1 MAVSPYFNTSN
12 QYIKYDIHVD
22 EVSQSIPNNQTV
34 VRVRV
39 YCWRTN
45 SGYVTNDAGTCYV
58 NVDGVNY
65 SNSWV
70 YPEKPISYNSDTLLF
85 DQNVTINHD
94 ADGKKTIY
102 VSAYI
107 KYSYRFSSNSQGFN
121 VVLTDIPRQAVIL
134 SAPNFTDLDNPV
146 INYSNPAGNIVTSL
160 ELCLSLSTTATP
172 ISSWRTLNKLG
183 SNFTYEL
190 NATDKSALYAATPNS
205 NTKTV
210 YFIVKTV
217 IAGVTY
223 YDNKAVT
230 FTVANANPTITG
242 AVYQDINPTT
252 TALTGDD
259 QKIIQ
264 NNSSLRFT
272 VSGLAAL
279 KGASLAA
286 ISATIDGVTITNTL
300 SGATIASEVISFGV
314 VNSSRDVTAV
324 ISLTDSRGNITT
336 LDVAV
341 TVLAYEI
348 PNAIISLA
356 RQNNYYD
363 ETDLNVNANYS
374 YLEGNNNVTIQYQ
387 YKETTAQTYGALTT
401 IQDEVTYTIVL
412 DRTKSF
418 NVRVIVTDSLGGTV
432 TYNLILNRGIPIF
445 FVDRLNHAVGVNR
458 IPLGSNSLE
467 TDGYLAF
474 GGFWLSS
481 FRTQGGDNQAGVSG
495 FVRVA
500 TIKVKEYYSNAP
512 IEFKIFR
519 RRDLRPVT
527 LYLTFEN
534 SQYTDPN
541 VSALKI
547 DSLNGIS
554 QSPTTF
560 SAFIVKTATSTWDL
574 YIIKSEDWDDISI
587 QTSISNYM
595 FSHVDI
601 IYEDDLI
608 TTKPSGAIDATTF

>member
-1 MAVSPYFNTSN
+1 MATSPYFNTTN

-22 EVSQSIPNNQTV
+22 EISQSIPDNQTV

-45 SGYVTNDAGTCYV
+45 TGYVTNDDGTCYV

-85 DQNVTINHD
+85 DRNVTINHD

-107 KYSYRFSSNSQGFN
+107 RYSSRFSSNSQGFN
-121 VVLTDIPRQAVIL
+121 VVLTDIPRQGVII
-134 SAPNFTDLDNPV
+134 SAPNFTDLENPV
-146 INYSNPAGNIVTSL
+146 INYSNPAGAIVTDL

-172 ISSWRTLNKLG
+172 ISSWRTLAKLG
-183 SNFTYEL
+183 ANYTYEL
-190 NATDKSALYAATPNS
+190 NDTDKAALYAATPNS

-210 YFIVKTV
+210 YFIIKTV
-217 IAGVTY
+217 ISGVTY
-223 YDNKAVT
+223 YSNKAVT

-242 AVYQDINPTT
+242 AAYQDVNPVT
-252 TALTGDD
+252 TALTGDN
-259 QKIIQ
+259 QKVIQ
-264 NNSSLRFT
+264 NNSNLRFT

-279 KGASLAA
+279 KGASLAS

-300 SGATIASEVISFGV
+300 SGETIATELISFGL

-324 ISLTDSRGNITT
+324 IALTDSRGNITT
-336 LDVAV
+336 LDVAI
-341 TVLAYEI
+341 TVLGYEI
-348 PNAIISLA
+348 PNAIITLA

-374 YLEGNNNVTIQYQ
+374 YLEGNNSVTIQYQ
-387 YKETTAQTYGALTT
+387 YKETTAATYGPLTT
-401 IQDEVTYTIVL
+401 IQDEVTYTITV

-418 NVRVIVTDSLGGTV
+418 NFRFIITDSLGGSV
-432 TYNLILNRGIPIF
+432 TYNTILNRGIPILF
-445 FVDRLNHAVGVNR
+445 IDRLKRAVGVNR
-458 IPLGSNSLE
+458 IPLGENSLE

-481 FRTQGGDNQAGVSG
+481 FRTQGGQAGVG
-495 FVRVA
+495 GYVRVA
-500 TIKVKEYYSNAP
+500 TIKVLEYYANAP

-519 RRDLRPVT
+519 RKDLRPVT

-541 VSALKI
+541 VNALKI
-547 DSLNGIS
+547 DSLSGID
-554 QSPTTF
+554 TTIPF

-574 YIIKSEDWDDISI
+574 YIIKSEDWDDLSI

-595 FSHVDI
+595 FSHVNI
-601 IYEDDLI
+601 TYEDDLL
-608 TTKPSGAIDATTF
+608 TTKPAGAIDATTF

>member
-1 MAVSPYFNTSN
+1 MATSPYFNTSN

-22 EVSQSIPNNQTV
+22 EVSQSIPDNQTV

-45 SGYVTNDAGTCYV
+45 TGYVTNDDGTCYV

-85 DQNVTINHD
+85 DRNVTINHD

-107 KYSYRFSSNSQGFN
+107 RYSSRFSSNSQGFN
-121 VVLTDIPRQAVIL
+121 VVLTDIPRQGVII

-146 INYSNPAGNIVTSL
+146 INYSNPAGAIVTDL

-172 ISSWRTLNKLG
+172 ISSWRTLNKVG
-183 SNFTYEL
+183 ANYTYEL
-190 NATDKSALYAATPNS
+190 NDTDKAALYAATPNS

-210 YFIVKTV
+210 YFIIKTV
-217 IAGVTY
+217 ISGVTY
-223 YDNKAVT
+223 YSNKAVT

-242 AVYQDINPTT
+242 AAYQDINPTT
-252 TALTGDD
+252 TALTGDN

-264 NNSSLRFT
+264 NNSNLRFT
-272 VSGLAAL
+272 VSGLTAL

-300 SGATIASEVISFGV
+300 SGSTIASEVISFGV

-324 ISLTDSRGNITT
+324 IALTDSRGNITT
-336 LDVAV
+336 LDVPI
-341 TVLAYEI
+341 TVLGYEI
-348 PNAIISLA
+348 PNAIITLA

-387 YKETTAQTYGALTT
+387 YKETTAQTYGPLTT
-401 IQDEVTYTIVL
+401 IQDDVTYTISV

-418 NVRVIVTDSLGGTV
+418 NFRFIITDSLGGSV
-432 TYNLILNRGIPIF
+432 TYNAILNRGIPILF
-445 FVDRLNHAVGVNR
+445 IDRLKRAVGVNR
-458 IPLGSNSLE
+458 IPLGENSLE

-481 FRTQGGDNQAGVSG
+481 FRTQGGQAGVG
-495 FVRVA
+495 GYVRVA
-500 TIKVKEYYSNAP
+500 TIKVLEYYANAP
-512 IEFKIFR
+512 VEFKIFR
-519 RRDLRPVT
+519 RKDLRPVT
-527 LYLTFEN
+527 LFLTFEN

-541 VSALKI
+541 VNALKI
-547 DSLNGIS
+547 DSLNGID
-554 QSPTTF
+554 TTIPF

-595 FSHVDI
+595 FSHVNI
-601 IYEDDLI
+601 SYEDDLL
-608 TTKPSGAIDATTF
+608 TSKPAGAIDATTF

>member
-1 MAVSPYFNTSN
+1 MAISPYFNTSN

-22 EVSQSIPNNQTV
+22 EISQSIPNNQTV

-45 SGYVTNDAGTCYV
+45 TGYVTNGDGTCYV

-85 DQNVTINHD
+85 DRNVTINHD

-107 KYSYRFSSNSQGFN
+107 KYSYHFNSNSQGFN
-121 VVLTDIPRQAVIL
+121 VVLTDIPRQGVIIN
-134 SAPNFTDLDNPV
+134 APNFTDLENPV
-146 INYSNPAGNIVTSL
+146 INYSNPAGSIVTDL

-183 SNFTYEL
+183 ANYTYEL
-190 NATDKSALYAATPNS
+190 NDTDKAALYAATPDS

-210 YFIVKTV
+210 YFIIKTV

-223 YDNKAVT
+223 YSNKAVA

-242 AVYQDINPTT
+242 AAYQDINPTT

-264 NNSSLRFT
+264 NNSNLRFT

-300 SGATIASEVISFGV
+300 SGETIATELISFGV

-324 ISLTDSRGNITT
+324 IALTDSRGNTTT
-336 LDVAV
+336 LDVAI
-341 TVLAYEI
+341 TVLGYEI
-348 PNAIISLA
+348 PNAIITLA

-387 YKETTAQTYGALTT
+387 YKETTAQTYGPLTT
-401 IQDEVTYTIVL
+401 IQDDVTYTITV

-418 NVRVIVTDSLGGTV
+418 NFRFIITDSLGGSV
-432 TYNLILNRGIPIF
+432 TYNAILNRGIPILF
-445 FVDRLNHAVGVNR
+445 IDRLKRAVGVNR
-458 IPLGSNSLE
+458 IPLGENSLE

-481 FRTQGGDNQAGVSG
+481 FRTQGGQAGVG
-495 FVRVA
+495 GYVRVA
-500 TIKVKEYYSNAP
+500 TIKVLEYYANAP

-519 RRDLRPVT
+519 RKDLRPVT
-527 LYLTFEN
+527 LFLTFEN

-541 VSALKI
+541 VNALKI
-547 DSLNGIS
+547 DSLNGID
-554 QSPTTF
+554 TTIPF

-574 YIIKSEDWDDISI
+574 YIIKSEDWDDLSI

-601 IYEDDLI
+601 TYEDDLL
-608 TTKPSGAIDATTF
+608 TSKPAGAIDATTF

>member
-1 MAVSPYFNTSN
+1 MATSPYFNTSN

-45 SGYVTNDAGTCYV
+45 TGYVTNDDGTCYV

-85 DQNVTINHD
+85 DRNVTINHD

-107 KYSYRFSSNSQGFN
+107 RYSSRFSSNSQGFN
-121 VVLTDIPRQAVIL
+121 VVLTDIPRQATII

-146 INYSNPAGNIVTSL
+146 INYSNPAGSIVTDL
-160 ELCLSLSTTATP
+160 ELCLSLSTSATP
-172 ISSWRTLNKLG
+172 ISSWRTLNKVG
-183 SNFTYEL
+183 ANYTYEL
-190 NATDKSALYAATPNS
+190 NDTDKAALYAATPNS

-210 YFIVKTV
+210 YFIIKTV
-217 IAGVTY
+217 ISGVTY
-223 YDNKAVT
+223 YSNKAVT
-230 FTVANANPTITG
+230 FTVANANPTISG
-242 AVYQDINPTT
+242 ANYQDINPTT

-264 NNSSLRFT
+264 NNSNLLFT
-272 VSGLAAL
+272 LGTLKAYKGAAL
-279 KGASLAA
+279 ATV
-286 ISATIDGVTITNTL
+286 SATIDGVTVTKVL
-300 SGATIASEVISFGV
+300 SGSTSQLDIISFGV

-324 ISLTDSRGNITT
+324 IALTDSRGNTTT
-336 LDVAV
+336 LDVV
-341 TVLAYEI
+341 ITVLGYEI
-348 PNAIISLA
+348 PNAIITLA

-374 YLEGNNNVTIQYQ
+374 YLEGNNSVTIQYQ
-387 YKETTAQTYGALTT
+387 YKETTAQTYGPLTT
-401 IQDEVTYTIVL
+401 IQDDVTYTISV

-418 NVRVIVTDSLGGTV
+418 NFRFIITDSLGGSV
-432 TYNLILNRGIPIF
+432 TYNAILNRGIPILF
-445 FVDRLNHAVGVNR
+445 IDRLKRAVGVNR
-458 IPLGSNSLE
+458 IPLGENSLE

-481 FRTQGGDNQAGVSG
+481 FRTQGGQAGVG
-495 FVRVA
+495 GYVRVA
-500 TIKVKEYYSNAP
+500 TIQVKDIYANAP

-527 LYLTFEN
+527 LYLTFEP

-541 VSALKI
+541 VNALKI
-547 DSLNGIS
+547 DSLDGIS
-554 QSPTTF
+554 TAPTTF
-560 SAFIVKTATSTWDL
+560 SAFIVKTGTSTWDL
-574 YIIKSEDWDDISI
+574 YIIKSEDWDDMSI

-595 FSHVDI
+595 FSRVNI
-601 IYEDDLI
+601 SYEDDLL
-608 TTKPSGAIDATTF
+608 TSKPAGAIDATTF

>member
-22 EVSQSIPNNQTV
+22 EVSQSIPDNQTV

-45 SGYVTNDAGTCYV
+45 TGYVTNDDGTCYV

-85 DQNVTINHD
+85 DRNVTINHD

-107 KYSYRFSSNSQGFN
+107 RYSSRFSSNSQGFN
-121 VVLTDIPRQAVIL
+121 VVLTDIPRQGVII
-134 SAPNFTDLDNPV
+134 SAPNFTDLENPV
-146 INYSNPAGNIVTSL
+146 INYSNPAGSIVTDL

-172 ISSWRTLNKLG
+172 ISSWRTLAKLG
-183 SNFTYEL
+183 ANYTYEL
-190 NATDKSALYAATPNS
+190 NSTDKAALYAATPNS

-210 YFIVKTV
+210 YFIIKTV

-223 YDNKAVT
+223 YSNKAVT

-242 AVYQDINPTT
+242 AAYQDINPTT

-264 NNSSLRFT
+264 NNSNLRFT

-300 SGATIASEVISFGV
+300 SGETIATELISFGL

-324 ISLTDSRGNITT
+324 IALTDSRGNTTT
-336 LDVAV
+336 LDVAI
-341 TVLAYEI
+341 TVLGYEI
-348 PNAIISLA
+348 PNAIITLA

-363 ETDLNVNANYS
+363 ETDLNVNANYA
-374 YLEGNNNVTIQYQ
+374 YLEGNNSVTIQYQ
-387 YKETTAQTYGALTT
+387 YKETTAATYGPLTT
-401 IQDEVTYTIVL
+401 IQDEVTYTITV

-418 NVRVIVTDSLGGTV
+418 NFRFIITDSLGGSV
-432 TYNLILNRGIPIF
+432 TYNAILNRGIPILF
-445 FVDRLNHAVGVNR
+445 IDRLKRAVGVNR
-458 IPLGSNSLE
+458 IPLGENSLE

-481 FRTQGGDNQAGVSG
+481 FRTQGGQAGVG
-495 FVRVA
+495 GYVRVA
-500 TIKVKEYYSNAP
+500 TIKVLEYYANAP

-519 RRDLRPVT
+519 RKDLRPVT

-541 VSALKI
+541 VNALKI
-547 DSLNGIS
+547 DSLSGID
-554 QSPTTF
+554 TTIPF

-574 YIIKSEDWDDISI
+574 YIIKSEDWDDLSI

-595 FSHVDI
+595 FSHVNI
-601 IYEDDLI
+601 TYEDDLL
-608 TTKPSGAIDATTF
+608 TTKPAGAIDATTF

>member
-1 MAVSPYFNTSN
+1 MATSPYFNTSN

-45 SGYVTNDAGTCYV
+45 TGYVTNDDGTCYV
-58 NVDGVNY
+58 NVDGANY

-107 KYSYRFSSNSQGFN
+107 KYSHRFSSNSQGFN
-121 VVLTDIPRQAVIL
+121 VVLTDIPRQGVII

-146 INYSNPAGNIVTSL
+146 INYSNPAGSIVTDL
-160 ELCLSLSTTATP
+160 ELCLSLSTTPTP

-183 SNFTYEL
+183 ANYTYEL
-190 NATDKSALYAATPNS
+190 NDTDNAALYAAMPNS
-205 NTKTV
+205 SSITV
-210 YFIVKTV
+210 YFIIKTV

-223 YDNKAVT
+223 YSNKAVT

-242 AVYQDINPTT
+242 AAYQDINPVT

-264 NNSSLRFT
+264 NNSNLRFT

-279 KGASLAA
+279 KGASLAS

-300 SGATIASEVISFGV
+300 SGSTIATELVLFGV

-324 ISLTDSRGNITT
+324 ITLTDSRGNTTT
-336 LDVAV
+336 LDVAI
-341 TVLAYEI
+341 TVLGYEI
-348 PNAIISLA
+348 PNAIITLA

-387 YKETTAQTYGALTT
+387 YKETTAQTYGPLTT
-401 IQDEVTYTIVL
+401 IQDDVTYTISV

-418 NVRVIVTDSLGGTV
+418 NFRFIITDSLGGSV
-432 TYNLILNRGIPIF
+432 TYNAILNRGIPILF
-445 FVDRLNHAVGVNR
+445 IDRLNRAVGVNR
-458 IPLGSNSLE
+458 IPLGENSLE

-481 FRTQGGDNQAGVSG
+481 FRTQGGQAGVG
-495 FVRVA
+495 GYVRVA
-500 TIKVKEYYSNAP
+500 TIKVKEYYANAP

-519 RRDLRPVT
+519 RKDLRPVT
-527 LYLTFEN
+527 LFLTFEN

-541 VSALKI
+541 VNALKI
-547 DSLNGIS
+547 DSLNGID
-554 QSPTTF
+554 TTIPF

-574 YIIKSEDWDDISI
+574 YIIKSEDWDD
-587 QTSISNYM
+587 
-595 FSHVDI
+595 
-601 IYEDDLI
+601 
-608 TTKPSGAIDATTF
+608 

>member
-1 MAVSPYFNTSN
+1 MATSPYFNTSN

-45 SGYVTNDAGTCYV
+45 TGYVTNDDGTCYV
-58 NVDGVNY
+58 NVGGVNY

-107 KYSYRFSSNSQGFN
+107 RYSSRFSSNSQGFN
-121 VVLTDIPRQAVIL
+121 VVLTDIPRQATII
-134 SAPNFTDLDNPV
+134 SAPNFTDLDNPL
-146 INYSNPAGNIVTSL
+146 INYSNPAGSIVTDL

-183 SNFTYEL
+183 ANYTYEL
-190 NATDKSALYAATPNS
+190 NDTDKAALYAATPNS

-210 YFIVKTV
+210 YFIIKTV
-217 IAGVTY
+217 ISGVTY
-223 YDNKAVT
+223 YSNKAVT
-230 FTVANANPTITG
+230 FTVANANPTISG
-242 AVYQDINPTT
+242 ANYQDVNPVT
-252 TALTGDD
+252 TALTGDN

-264 NNSSLRFT
+264 NNSNLIFNLGT
-272 VSGLAAL
+272 LKAI
-279 KGASLAA
+279 KGATLATV
-286 ISATIDGVTITNTL
+286 SATIDGVTITKVL
-300 SGATIASEVISFGV
+300 SGSTSQLDIISFGV

-324 ISLTDSRGNITT
+324 IALMDSRGNITT
-336 LDVAV
+336 LDVAI
-341 TVLAYEI
+341 TVLGYEI
-348 PNAIISLA
+348 PNAIITLA

-387 YKETTAQTYGALTT
+387 YKETTAQTYGPLTT
-401 IQDEVTYTIVL
+401 IQDDVTYTISV

-418 NVRVIVTDSLGGTV
+418 NFRFIITDSLGGSV
-432 TYNLILNRGIPIF
+432 TYNAILNRGIPILF
-445 FVDRLNHAVGVNR
+445 IDRLKRAVGVNR
-458 IPLGSNSLE
+458 IPLGENSLE

-481 FRTQGGDNQAGVSG
+481 FRTQGGQAGVG
-495 FVRVA
+495 GYVRAA
-500 TIKVKEYYSNAP
+500 TIQVKDIYANAP

-534 SQYTDPN
+534 SSYTDPN

-554 QSPTTF
+554 TSPTTF

-574 YIIKSEDWDDISI
+574 YIIKSEDWDDLSI

-595 FSHVDI
+595 FSHVNI
-601 IYEDDLI
+601 SYEDDLL
-608 TTKPSGAIDATTF
+608 TSKPAGAIDATTF

>member
-45 SGYVTNDAGTCYV
+45 TGYVTNDDGTCYV

-107 KYSYRFSSNSQGFN
+107 RYSSRFSSNSQGFN
-121 VVLTDIPRQAVIL
+121 VVLTDIPRQATII

-146 INYSNPAGNIVTSL
+146 INYSNPAGSIVTDL

-183 SNFTYEL
+183 ANYTYEL
-190 NATDKSALYAATPNS
+190 NDTDKAALYAATPNS

-210 YFIVKTV
+210 YFIIKTV
-217 IAGVTY
+217 ISGVTY
-223 YDNKAVT
+223 YSNKAVT
-230 FTVANANPTITG
+230 FTVANANPTISG
-242 AVYQDINPTT
+242 ANYQDVSPVT

-264 NNSSLRFT
+264 NNSNLLFT
-272 VSGLAAL
+272 LGTLKAK
-279 KGASLAA
+279 KGATLATV
-286 ISATIDGVTITNTL
+286 SATIDGVTITKVL
-300 SGATIASEVISFGV
+300 SGSTSQLDIISFGV

-324 ISLTDSRGNITT
+324 IALMDSRGNITT
-336 LDVAV
+336 LDVAI
-341 TVLAYEI
+341 TVLGYEI
-348 PNAIISLA
+348 PNAIITLA

-387 YKETTAQTYGALTT
+387 YKETAAQTYGPLTT
-401 IQDEVTYTIVL
+401 IQDDVTYTISV

-418 NVRVIVTDSLGGTV
+418 NFRFIITDSLGGSV
-432 TYNLILNRGIPIF
+432 TYNQILNRGIPILF
-445 FVDRLNHAVGVNR
+445 IDRLNRAVGVNR
-458 IPLGSNSLE
+458 IPLGENSLE

-481 FRTQGGDNQAGVSG
+481 FRTQGGQAGVG
-495 FVRVA
+495 GYVRVA
-500 TIKVKEYYSNAP
+500 TIQVKEYYANAP

-519 RRDLRPVT
+519 RKDLRPVT
-527 LYLTFEN
+527 LFLTFEN

-541 VSALKI
+541 VNALKI
-547 DSLNGIS
+547 DSLNGID
-554 QSPTTF
+554 TTVPF

-574 YIIKSEDWDDISI
+574 YIIKSEDWDDLSI

-595 FSHVDI
+595 FSHVNI
-601 IYEDDLI
+601 SYEDDLL
-608 TTKPSGAIDATTF
+608 TSKPAGAIDATTF